1 MGKKEDQEA
10 ADIDRSFQM
19 LSGNLKASLMQETIR
34 MRDDQWK
41 TEDPES
47 YKKDMEQMCKHIF
60 GDRWR
65 TEYDAMLREEFPEE
79 FMDSTEGS

>member
-1 MGKKEDQEA
+1 MGKNEDREA
-10 ADIDRSFQM
+10 ADLDKSFQM
-19 LSGNLKASLMQETIR
+19 LSGDLKAGLMQEEIR
-34 MRDDQWK
+34 NRDEEWK
-41 TEDPES
+41 AEDPEG
-47 YKKDMEQMCKHIF
+47 YKKDMAQMCKHIF